1 VQAIRAFLAQKG
13 RRAGTLASA
22 RYGDVTCCARQT
34 ARPGRAKQVV
44 LAWSPSIGPTAAY
57 SVLAWAW
64 RERILI

>member
-1 VQAIRAFLAQKG
+1 
-13 RRAGTLASA
+13 LASA